1 MFGPIYT
8 ARMAVAE
15 FTTPLD
21 IERIR
26 ADFPILQQPIHGK
39 RLVYLD
45 SASSSQK
52 PRQVIDTI
60 ADVYQTSYANV
71 HRGVYELGARATE
84 RYEGAR
90 DIMKAFL
97 NASDRREVVFVREA
111 TEGLNLV
118 AYAYGR
124 TFISAGD
131 AIVAT
136 EMEHHSNLV
145 PWQFLAQQ
153 TGATLHYLRL
163 TDDGSL
169 DLESLARL
177 DDVENIKLV
186 TVTHVSNSLGT
197 VNDVPALAAWAHAR
211 GAVLVVDGAQA
222 APHRRVD
229 VQALGCDFYA
239 VSGHK
244 MLGPGAGVLWGRA
257 ELLERMPPFLTG
269 GEMIRTVSLEKT
281 TWNDLPWKFEAGTPA
296 IAESIALGAAAT
308 YLQDIGLDAI
318 EAHEHALT
326 AYAYDVLN
334 GIEHVTQY
342 GPKPPDRAGIL
353 SFNVKGVHPHDVAQ
367 ILDSEGIAVRA
378 GHHCTQPLMQRFDI
392 AATTR
397 ASVYLYNG
405 RDDIDALATGI
416 EKVKQTF
423 RV

>member
-118 AYAYGR
+118 AYSWGR
-124 TFISAGD
+124 ENIRTGD
-131 AIVAT
+131 VIVAT

-177 DDVENIKLV
+177 NDVENIKLV

-353 SFNVKGVHPHDVAQ
+353 SFNVTGVHPHDVAQ

-405 RDDIDALATGI
+405 RDDIDALAAGI